1 MTVPVV
7 AMGAAFSFGPGVAA
21 SYRQVATDVR
31 QVVVPDSGHWV
42 PEENPQFLID
52 CTRLFLGLPGAPP
65 PTPALA
71 GCAA

>member
-1 MTVPVV
+1 M
-7 AMGAAFSFGPGVAA
+7 
-21 SYRQVATDVR
+21 R

-42 PEENPQFLID
+42 PEENPQFLVD
-52 CTRLFLGLPGAPP
+52 CTRLFLGLPGAPA